1 MHTQLKWQVRKLPNA
16 FKSHEKIQMRKSMSN
31 CECKLEKFEARGL
44 KQERNKTADLKKKVE
59 RVEIK

>member
-1 MHTQLKWQVRKLPNA
+1 
-16 FKSHEKIQMRKSMSN
+16 MSN

-44 KQERNKTADLKKKVE
+44 KQERNKTADLKKKKVE

>member
-1 MHTQLKWQVRKLPNA
+1 
-16 FKSHEKIQMRKSMSN
+16 MSN